1 MAGKITMGRGSQTT
15 LKKSDRGSRTWHE
28 EDDISSERK
37 QLDFFYYYCSSK
49 KPSFDF
55 ACVCISIRRRR
66 AAALQHPASV
76 GEVHHGAAGG
86 AVLLPRLPAS
96 GPGHHHRQLVAL
108 QVRGAVQDHRRQ
120 QTLLPVP
127 QVHSWLLTPSIWEQ
141 HLRSD
146 KNKSPVF
153 FTENSI
159 FDFDLNFS
167 LKLQKTM
174 E

>member
-1 MAGKITMGRGSQTT
+1 MTFQVRESKWT
-15 LKKSDRGSRTWHE
+15 
-28 EDDISSERK
+28 
-37 QLDFFYYYCSSK
+37 FFNYYYCSSK

-108 QVRGAVQDHRRQ
+108 QVRGAVQDHLHQ

-127 QVHSWLLTPSIWEQ
+127 QVHSWLLTPSFWEQ
-141 HLRSD
+141 HLRSIWT
-146 KNKSPVF
+146 KVKALFF

-159 FDFDLNFS
+159 FDFHLNFS
-167 LKLQKTM
+167 LKLQKTLKLFQIFYLLFFL